1 MITTFRPSG
10 CTNACRHSHRV
21 SAGFKTALFS
31 TKPYIPYIVREPS
44 MSISAIICDAPIA
57 HKAEGSDPYAWLQ
70 ERDTEAVLDYL
81 KAENS
86 YQQAQTADQAA
97 LRETLFEEIKGR
109 ILETDLSLP
118 SPWGPY
124 LYYTR
129 TTAGDE
135 YALHYRCPRPADDSL
150 TLDESR
156 EQLLLDPNVLAN
168 GGFFSLGAFSISPD
182 HQRLAYSIDS
192 TGDEIYTLFVKEL
205 SDGRVSELEFQDCDG
220 SMTWANDSLTLFFG
234 ELDDTHRPH
243 KLYRYRL
250 DGTAAEEVFHEPD
263 GRFFMHCYRA
273 SSEQQLLLSVGSKTT
288 SEVWVLDANQPQQDF
303 SCIAPRVEDHEY
315 DVDHGALDGQWTWF
329 IRTNR
334 DGINFALYTAVDTG
348 VAPIEAQWQI
358 LIPHSDTVMIDG
370 MSLNAGAMTL
380 SLREGGLPIIEVH
393 PQDLPS
399 YRVQLP
405 DAAYS
410 LHVQNTLEFASERI
424 RLRYEA
430 LNRPAQ
436 IRQLQ
441 LSNGEQQVLK
451 QTPVLGP
458 FDADAYVSQRLW
470 ATAPDGTQIPISLV
484 IKREALGKPVPLYL
498 YGYGAYGESLDP
510 WFSHARLSLLDRG
523 MAFAIAHVRGGGEL
537 GEAWYRAGKQ
547 EHKQNTFSDFI
558 ACAEHL
564 IANGFTSAPQLA
576 ISGGSAG
583 GLLIGAV
590 LNQRPELF
598 GAAIAEVPFVDVLN
612 TMLDPDLPLTVTE
625 YDEWGNP
632 QEPDVYERL
641 KAYAPYENVKA
652 QAYPAML
659 VIAGY
664 NDSRVQYWEAAKWVA
679 KLRTA
684 KTDTNPLLLKTELGA
699 GHGGMSGRYQGLRD
713 VALEYAFLFKV
724 LGVA

>member
-1 MITTFRPSG
+1 MPPSTHIT
-10 CTNACRHSHRV
+10 A
-21 SAGFKTALFS
+21 
-31 TKPYIPYIVREPS
+31 
-44 MSISAIICDAPIA
+44 APIA
-57 HKAEGSDPYAWLQ
+57 RSAPGQDPYAWLQ
-70 ERDTEAVLDYL
+70 ERDSSEVLDYL
-81 KAENS
+81 KAENAW
-86 YQQAQTADQAA
+86 QEAQLDDQKE
-97 LRETLFEEIKGR
+97 LRETLFQEIKGR

-135 YALHYRCPRPADDSL
+135 YPRHYRCPRPADDSQQI
-150 TLDESR
+150 DESA
-156 EQLLLDPNVLAN
+156 EELLLDPNVLAN

-182 HQRLAYSIDS
+182 HKRLAYSLD
-192 TGDEIYTLFVKEL
+192 TNGEEIYTLYVKEL
-205 SDGRVSELEFQDCDG
+205 SSGKVSELTFENCDG

-250 DGTAAEEVFHEPD
+250 DGTAAEQVFHEPD
-263 GRFFMHCYRA
+263 GRFFLHCYRS
-273 SSEQQLLLSVGSKTT
+273 SSERQLLLALGSKTT
-288 SEVWVLDANQPQQDF
+288 SEIWALDAEQPQQAF
-303 SCIAPRVEDHEY
+303 ACLAPRVEGHEY
-315 DVDHGALDGQWTWF
+315 DVDHGKLDDQWTWF
-329 IRTNR
+329 IRSNR
-334 DGINFALYTAVDTG
+334 DGINFALFQAPDNGSVPSEEQWHNLIAHDDAVMLDG
-348 VAPIEAQWQI
+348 V
-358 LIPHSDTVMIDG
+358 T
-370 MSLNAGAMTL
+370 LNARAMTL
-380 SLREGGLPIIEVH
+380 SLRIGGLPVIDVH
-393 PQDLPS
+393 PQGSPS
-399 YRVQLP
+399 YRVELP

-410 LHVQNTLEFASERI
+410 LYVQNSLEFDSDKI

-436 IRQLQ
+436 VRQLE
-441 LSNGEQQVLK
+441 LASGAQQVLK
-451 QTPVLGP
+451 ETPVLGE
-458 FDADAYVSQRLW
+458 FNADDYVSQRLW
-470 ATAPDGTQIPISLV
+470 ATSADGTQVPISLV
-484 IKREALGKPVPLYL
+484 VKRDQVGQPTPLYL
-498 YGYGAYGESLDP
+498 YGYGAYGSSLDP

-523 MAFAIAHVRGGGEL
+523 VAFAIAHVRGGGEL

-564 IANGFTSAPQLA
+564 IAQGLTTSKQLA

-590 LNQRPELF
+590 LNQRPALF
-598 GAAIAEVPFVDVLN
+598 QAAIAEVPFVDVLN

-632 QEPDVYERL
+632 QEPEVYERI
-641 KAYAPYENVKA
+641 KAYAPYENVSA

-679 KLRTA
+679 KLRAT
-684 KTDTNPLLLKTELGA
+684 KTDDNLLLLKTELGA

-713 VALEYAFLFKV
+713 VALEYAFVFKA
-724 LGVA
+724 LGLV

>member
-1 MITTFRPSG
+1 MSL
-10 CTNACRHSHRV
+10 
-21 SAGFKTALFS
+21 SAQDS
-31 TKPYIPYIVREPS
+31 N
-44 MSISAIICDAPIA
+44 APIA
-57 HKAEGSDPYAWLQ
+57 RRDPGVDPYAWLQ
-70 ERDTEAVLDYL
+70 ERDTDAVLDYL

-86 YQQAQTADQAA
+86 YQQAQLADQAE

-135 YALHYRCPRPADDSL
+135 YPRHYRCPRPADDSL
-150 TLDESR
+150 TVDESH
-156 EQLLLDPNVLAN
+156 EQLLLDPNALAG

-182 HQRLAYSIDS
+182 HQRLAYSLDT

-205 SDGRVSELEFQDCDG
+205 SNEKVSELSFENCDG

-234 ELDDTHRPH
+234 ELDETHRPH
-243 KLYRYRL
+243 KLWRYRL

-263 GRFFMHCYRA
+263 GRFFLHCYRS
-273 SSEQQLLLSVGSKTT
+273 SSERQLILSLGSKTT
-288 SEVWVLDANQPQQDF
+288 SEVWVLDAAQPQQPF
-303 SCIAPRVEDHEY
+303 ACLAPRVEHHEY
-315 DVDHGALDGQWTWF
+315 DVDHGLLDGQWTWF
-329 IRTNR
+329 IRSNR
-334 DGINFALYTAVDTG
+334 DGINFALYQAADTG
-348 VAPIEAQWQI
+348 VAPSEADWQN

-370 MSLNAGAMTL
+370 LSLNTGAMTL

-393 PQDLPS
+393 PQDLPK

-410 LHVQNTLEFASERI
+410 LHVQNSLEFNSERI

-436 IRQLQ
+436 IRQLD
-441 LSNGEQQVLK
+441 LASGEQVVLK

-470 ATAPDGTQIPISLV
+470 ATAPDGTQVPISLV
-484 IKREALGKPVPLYL
+484 VKREALGQPVPLYL

-523 MAFAIAHVRGGGEL
+523 VAFAIAHVRGGGEL

-547 EHKQNTFSDFI
+547 EHKPNTFNDFI

-564 IANGFTSAPQLA
+564 IANGFTTAEQLA

-598 GAAIAEVPFVDVLN
+598 KVAIAEVPFVDVLN

-632 QEPDVYERL
+632 QEPDVYDRIR
-641 KAYAPYENVKA
+641 AYAPYENVKP
-652 QAYPAML
+652 QAYPALL

-679 KLRTA
+679 KLRAT
-684 KTDTNPLLLKTELGA
+684 KTDGNPLLLKTELGA

-713 VALEYAFLFKV
+713 VALEYAFVLKV
-724 LGVA
+724 LGLG

>member
-1 MITTFRPSG
+1 MP
-10 CTNACRHSHRV
+10 V
-21 SAGFKTALFS
+21 SAHVTS
-31 TKPYIPYIVREPS
+31 
-44 MSISAIICDAPIA
+44 APIA
-57 HKAEGSDPYAWLQ
+57 RKAEGPDPYAWLQ
-70 ERDTEAVLDYL
+70 ERDTDAVLDYL

-86 YQQAQTADQAA
+86 YQEAALADQAA
-97 LRETLFEEIKGR
+97 LRETLFQEIKGR

-135 YALHYRCPRPADDSL
+135 YARHYRCPRPADDSL
-150 TLDESR
+150 SVDESQ
-156 EQLLLDPNVLAN
+156 EQLLLDPNELAK

-182 HQRLAYSIDS
+182 HQRLAYSLDTS
-192 TGDEIYTLFVKEL
+192 GEEVYTLFVKEL
-205 SDGRVSELEFQDCDG
+205 SNGKVSELAFTDCDG

-243 KLYRYRL
+243 KLLRYRL

-263 GRFFMHCYRA
+263 GRFFLHCYRS
-273 SSEQQLLLSVGSKTT
+273 SSEKQLLLSLGSKTT
-288 SEVWVLDANQPQQDF
+288 SEVWVLDAAQPQHAF
-303 SCIAPRVEDHEY
+303 TCLAPRVEHHEY
-315 DVDHGALDGQWTWF
+315 DVDHGLLDGQWTWF
-329 IRTNR
+329 IRSNR
-334 DGINFALYTAVDTG
+334 DGINFALYQ
-348 VAPIEAQWQI
+348 APDLGTVPGQADWQN
-358 LIPHSDTVMIDG
+358 LIPHSDSVMLEG
-370 MSLNAGAMTL
+370 LSLNNSAMTL

-393 PQDLPS
+393 PEGLPA

-410 LHVQNTLEFASERI
+410 LHVQNSLEFVSQRI

-436 IRQLQ
+436 IRQLE
-441 LSNGEQQVLK
+441 LAGGEQKVLK
-451 QTPVLGP
+451 ETPVLGV
-458 FDADAYVSQRLW
+458 FDPDAYVSQRLW
-470 ATAPDGTQIPISLV
+470 ATAADGTQVPISLV
-484 IKREALGKPVPLYL
+484 IKREALGQPAPLYL

-510 WFSHARLSLLDRG
+510 WFSHARLSLLERG
-523 MAFAIAHVRGGGEL
+523 VAFAIAHVRGGGEL

-564 IANGFTSAPQLA
+564 IAQGLTTSGQLA

-598 GAAIAEVPFVDVLN
+598 KAAIAEVPFVDVLN
-612 TMLDPDLPLTVTE
+612 TMLDPELPLTVTE

-632 QEPDVYERL
+632 EEPEVYARI
-641 KAYAPYENVKA
+641 KAYAPYENVEAK
-652 QAYPAML
+652 AYPATL

-679 KLRTA
+679 RLRAT
-684 KTDTNPLLLKTELGA
+684 KTDDNLLLLKTELGA

-713 VALEYAFLFKV
+713 VALEYAFVFKI
-724 LGVA
+724 LGIA

>member
-1 MITTFRPSG
+1 MSLSIPVS
-10 CTNACRHSHRV
+10 NAPVARKDPGV
-21 SAGFKTALFS
+21 
-31 TKPYIPYIVREPS
+31 
-44 MSISAIICDAPIA
+44 
-57 HKAEGSDPYAWLQ
+57 DPYAWLQ
-70 ERDTEAVLDYL
+70 ERDTDAVLDYL
-81 KAENS
+81 KAENRF
-86 YQQAQTADQAA
+86 QEDQLADQAE
-97 LRETLFEEIKGR
+97 LRETLFQEIKGR

-135 YALHYRCPRPADDSL
+135 YPRHYRCPRPADDSL
-150 TLDESR
+150 TVDEHH
-156 EQLLLDPNVLAN
+156 EQLLLDPNALAG

-182 HQRLAYSIDS
+182 HQRLAYSLDT

-205 SDGRVSELEFQDCDG
+205 SNDKVSELSFENCDG

-234 ELDDTHRPH
+234 ELDETHRPH
-243 KLYRYRL
+243 KLWRYRL

-263 GRFFMHCYRA
+263 GRFFLHCYRS
-273 SSEQQLLLSVGSKTT
+273 SSERQLILSLGSKTT
-288 SEVWVLDANQPQQDF
+288 SEVWVLDAAQPQQPF
-303 SCIAPRVEDHEY
+303 TCLAPRVEHHEY
-315 DVDHGALDGQWTWF
+315 DVDHGLLDGQWTWL

-334 DGINFALYTAVDTG
+334 DGINFALYQAPDTG
-348 VAPIEAQWQI
+348 VAPTEADWRN
-358 LIPHSDTVMIDG
+358 LIPHSDTVMLDG
-370 MSLNAGAMTL
+370 LSLNAGAMTL

-393 PQDLPS
+393 PQGLPA

-410 LHVQNTLEFASERI
+410 LHVQNSLEFVSERI

-436 IRQLQ
+436 IRQLDLASGAQ
-441 LSNGEQQVLK
+441 VVLK

-470 ATAPDGTQIPISLV
+470 ATAPDGTQVPISLV
-484 IKREALGKPVPLYL
+484 VKREALGQPVPLYL

-523 MAFAIAHVRGGGEL
+523 VAFAIAHVRGGGEL

-547 EHKQNTFSDFI
+547 EHKHNTFSDFI

-564 IANGFTSAPQLA
+564 IDNGFTTADQLA

-598 GAAIAEVPFVDVLN
+598 KVAIADVPFVDVLN
-612 TMLDPDLPLTVTE
+612 NMLDPDLTLTVTE

-632 QEPDVYERL
+632 EEPDVYDRIR
-641 KAYAPYENVKA
+641 AYAPYENVRA
-652 QAYPAML
+652 QAYPALL

-679 KLRTA
+679 KLRAT
-684 KTDTNPLLLKTELGA
+684 KTDDNPLLLKTELGA

-713 VALEYAFLFKV
+713 VALEYSFV
-724 LGVA
+724 LKIWGKA

>member
-1 MITTFRPSG
+1 MPL
-10 CTNACRHSHRV
+10 
-21 SAGFKTALFS
+21 SAH
-31 TKPYIPYIVREPS
+31 V
-44 MSISAIICDAPIA
+44 CNAPIA
-57 HKAEGSDPYAWLQ
+57 RRDPGVDPYAWLQ
-70 ERDTEAVLDYL
+70 ERDTDAVLDYL

-86 YQQAQTADQAA
+86 YQDAQLADQAE
-97 LRETLFEEIKGR
+97 LRETLFQEIKGR

-135 YALHYRCPRPADDSL
+135 YPRHYRCPRPVDDSL
-150 TLDESR
+150 TVDESR
-156 EQLLLDPNVLAN
+156 EQLLLDPNVLAG

-182 HQRLAYSIDS
+182 HQRLAYSLDT

-205 SDGRVSELEFQDCDG
+205 ANDKVSELSFEDCDG

-234 ELDDTHRPH
+234 ELDDTHRPY
-243 KLYRYRL
+243 KLWRYRL

-263 GRFFMHCYRA
+263 GRFFLHCYRS
-273 SSEQQLLLSVGSKTT
+273 SSEKQLILSLGSKTT
-288 SEVWVLDANQPQQDF
+288 SEVWVLDATQPDQPF
-303 SCIAPRVEDHEY
+303 TCLAPRVENHEY
-315 DVDHGALDGQWTWF
+315 DVDHGLLDGQWSWL
-329 IRTNR
+329 IRSNR
-334 DGINFALYTAVDTG
+334 DGINFALYQAADTG
-348 VAPIEAQWQI
+348 LAPTEADWQN

-370 MSLNAGAMTL
+370 LSLNASAMTL

-393 PQDLPS
+393 PQGLPA

-410 LHVQNTLEFASERI
+410 LHVQNSLEFVSPRI

-436 IRQLQ
+436 IRQLD
-441 LSNGEQQVLK
+441 LASGEQVVLK

-458 FDADAYVSQRLW
+458 FDADDYVSQRLW
-470 ATAPDGTQIPISLV
+470 ATAPDGTQVPISLV
-484 IKREALGKPVPLYL
+484 VKRQALGQPVPLYL

-510 WFSHARLSLLDRG
+510 WFSHGRLSLLDRG
-523 MAFAIAHVRGGGEL
+523 VAFAIAHVRGGGEL

-547 EHKQNTFSDFI
+547 EHKHNTFSDFI

-564 IANGFTSAPQLA
+564 IANGVTRADQLA

-590 LNQRPELF
+590 LNQRPDLF
-598 GAAIAEVPFVDVLN
+598 KVAIAEVPFVDVLN

-632 QEPDVYERL
+632 EEPAVYDRIR
-641 KAYAPYENVKA
+641 AYAPYENVSA
-652 QAYPAML
+652 QAYPALL

-679 KLRTA
+679 KLRAT
-684 KTDTNPLLLKTELGA
+684 KTDDNPLLLKTELGA

-713 VALEYAFLFKV
+713 VALEYAFVLKV
-724 LGVA
+724 LGLV

>member
-1 MITTFRPSG
+1 MSLS
-10 CTNACRHSHRV
+10 AHV
-21 SAGFKTALFS
+21 SN
-31 TKPYIPYIVREPS
+31 
-44 MSISAIICDAPIA
+44 APIA
-57 HKAEGSDPYAWLQ
+57 HRDAGVDPYAWLQ
-70 ERDTEAVLDYL
+70 ERDTDAVLDYL

-86 YQQAQTADQAA
+86 YQEAQLADQAE
-97 LRETLFEEIKGR
+97 LRETLFQEIKGR

-135 YALHYRCPRPADDSL
+135 YPRHYRCPRPADDSL
-150 TLDESR
+150 TVDEHR
-156 EQLLLDPNVLAN
+156 EQLLLDPNELAG

-182 HQRLAYSIDS
+182 HQRLAYSLDT

-205 SDGRVSELEFQDCDG
+205 SNEKVSELSFENCDG

-234 ELDDTHRPH
+234 ELDETHRPH
-243 KLYRYRL
+243 KLWRYRL

-263 GRFFMHCYRA
+263 GRFFLHCYRS
-273 SSEQQLLLSVGSKTT
+273 SSERQLILSLGSKTT
-288 SEVWVLDANQPQQDF
+288 SEVWVLDATQPQQPF
-303 SCIAPRVEDHEY
+303 TCLAPRREDHEY
-315 DVDHGALDGQWTWF
+315 DVDHGLLDGQWTWL
-329 IRTNR
+329 IRSNR
-334 DGINFALYTAVDTG
+334 DGINFALYQAADTG
-348 VAPIEAQWQI
+348 VVPTEADWQN

-370 MSLNAGAMTL
+370 LSLNAGAMTL

-393 PQDLPS
+393 PQGLPA

-410 LHVQNTLEFASERI
+410 LHVQNSLEFVSERI

-436 IRQLQ
+436 IRQLD
-441 LSNGEQQVLK
+441 LASGEQVVLK

-470 ATAPDGTQIPISLV
+470 ATAPDGTQVPISLV
-484 IKREALGKPVPLYL
+484 VKRESLGQPVPLYL

-523 MAFAIAHVRGGGEL
+523 VAFAIAHVRGGGEL

-547 EHKQNTFSDFI
+547 EHKHNTFSDFI

-564 IANGFTSAPQLA
+564 IAQGFTTAEQLA

-598 GAAIAEVPFVDVLN
+598 KVAIAEVPFVDVLN

-632 QEPDVYERL
+632 QEPDVYDRIR
-641 KAYAPYENVKA
+641 AYAPYEHVSA
-652 QAYPAML
+652 QAYPALL

-679 KLRTA
+679 KLRA
-684 KTDTNPLLLKTELGA
+684 IKTDDNPLLLKTELGA

-713 VALEYAFLFKV
+713 VALEYAFVLKV
-724 LGVA
+724 LGLG

>member
-1 MITTFRPSG
+1 MPLS
-10 CTNACRHSHRV
+10 AHV
-21 SAGFKTALFS
+21 SN
-31 TKPYIPYIVREPS
+31 
-44 MSISAIICDAPIA
+44 APIA
-57 HKAEGSDPYAWLQ
+57 RRDIGVDPYAWLQ

-86 YQQAQTADQAA
+86 YQEAQLADQAE
-97 LRETLFEEIKGR
+97 LRETLFQEIKGR

-135 YALHYRCPRPADDSL
+135 YPRHYRCPRPADDSL
-150 TLDESR
+150 TVDESR
-156 EQLLLDPNVLAN
+156 EQLLLDPNELAG

-182 HQRLAYSIDS
+182 HQRLAYSQDTS
-192 TGDEIYTLFVKEL
+192 GDEIYTLFVKEL
-205 SDGRVSELEFQDCDG
+205 SNGKVSELSFENCDG

-243 KLYRYRL
+243 KLWRYRL

-263 GRFFMHCYRA
+263 GRFFLHCYRS
-273 SSEQQLLLSVGSKTT
+273 SSERQLILSLGSKTT
-288 SEVWVLDANQPQQDF
+288 SEVWVLDAAQPQQPF
-303 SCIAPRVEDHEY
+303 TCLAPRVEDHEY
-315 DVDHGALDGQWTWF
+315 DVDHGLLEGQWTWF
-329 IRTNR
+329 IRSNR
-334 DGINFALYTAVDTG
+334 DGINFALYQAPDTG
-348 VAPIEAQWQI
+348 VAPVEADWQN

-370 MSLNAGAMTL
+370 LSLNAGAMTL

-393 PQDLPS
+393 PQGLPA

-410 LHVQNTLEFASERI
+410 LHVQNSLEFVSERI

-441 LSNGEQQVLK
+441 LASGEQVVLK

-470 ATAPDGTQIPISLV
+470 ASAPDGTQVPISLV
-484 IKREALGKPVPLYL
+484 IKREALGRPVPLYL

-523 MAFAIAHVRGGGEL
+523 VAFAIAHVRGGGEL

-547 EHKQNTFSDFI
+547 EHKHNTFSDFI

-564 IANGFTSAPQLA
+564 IAQGFTTAEQLA

-590 LNQRPELF
+590 LNQRPELYKV
-598 GAAIAEVPFVDVLN
+598 AIAEVPFVDVLN

-632 QEPDVYERL
+632 EEPAVYDRI
-641 KAYAPYENVKA
+641 KAYAPYENVSA
-652 QAYPAML
+652 QAYPALL

-679 KLRTA
+679 KLRAT
-684 KTDTNPLLLKTELGA
+684 KTDDNPLLLKTELGA

-713 VALEYAFLFKV
+713 VALEYAFVLKV
-724 LGVA
+724 LGLV

>member
-1 MITTFRPSG
+1 MSLS
-10 CTNACRHSHRV
+10 AHV
-21 SAGFKTALFS
+21 SN
-31 TKPYIPYIVREPS
+31 
-44 MSISAIICDAPIA
+44 APIA
-57 HKAEGSDPYAWLQ
+57 RRDPGVDPYAWLQ
-70 ERDTEAVLDYL
+70 ERDTDAVLDYL

-86 YQQAQTADQAA
+86 YQQAQLADQAE
-97 LRETLFEEIKGR
+97 LRETLFQEIKGR

-135 YALHYRCPRPADDSL
+135 YPRHYRCPRPTDDSL
-150 TLDESR
+150 TVDESR
-156 EQLLLDPNVLAN
+156 EQLLLDPNALAG

-182 HQRLAYSIDS
+182 HQRLAYSLDT

-205 SDGRVSELEFQDCDG
+205 SNDKVSELSFDDCDG

-243 KLYRYRL
+243 KLWRYRL

-263 GRFFMHCYRA
+263 GRFFLHCYRS
-273 SSEQQLLLSVGSKTT
+273 SSEQQLILSLGSKTT
-288 SEVWVLDANQPQQDF
+288 SEVWVLDATQPQQPF
-303 SCIAPRVEDHEY
+303 TCLAPRREDHEY
-315 DVDHGALDGQWTWF
+315 DIDHGLLDGQWTWL
-329 IRTNR
+329 IRSNR
-334 DGINFALYTAVDTG
+334 DGINFALYQAVDTG
-348 VAPIEAQWQI
+348 VAPTEADWQN

-370 MSLNAGAMTL
+370 LSLNAGAMTL

-393 PQDLPS
+393 PQGLPA

-410 LHVQNTLEFASERI
+410 LHVQNSLEFISDRI

-436 IRQLQ
+436 IRQLD
-441 LSNGEQQVLK
+441 LASGEQVVLK

-470 ATAPDGTQIPISLV
+470 ATAPDGTQVPISLV
-484 IKREALGKPVPLYL
+484 VKREALGRPVPLYL

-523 MAFAIAHVRGGGEL
+523 VAFAIAHVRGGGEL

-547 EHKQNTFSDFI
+547 EHKHNTFSDFI

-564 IANGFTSAPQLA
+564 IANGFTTAGQLA

-598 GAAIAEVPFVDVLN
+598 KVAIAEVPFVDVLN

-632 QEPDVYERL
+632 EEPDVYDRIR
-641 KAYAPYENVKA
+641 AYAPYENVSA
-652 QAYPAML
+652 QAYPALL

-679 KLRTA
+679 KLRAT
-684 KTDTNPLLLKTELGA
+684 KTDDNPLLLKTELDA

-713 VALEYAFLFKV
+713 VALEYAFVLKV
-724 LGVA
+724 LGRV

>member
-1 MITTFRPSG
+1 MPQSAHVPS
-10 CTNACRHSHRV
+10 
-21 SAGFKTALFS
+21 
-31 TKPYIPYIVREPS
+31 
-44 MSISAIICDAPIA
+44 APIA
-57 HKAEGSDPYAWLQ
+57 RQAAGDDPYAWLQ
-70 ERDTEAVLDYL
+70 ERDTVPVLDYL
-81 KAENS
+81 KAENA
-86 YQQAQTADQAA
+86 YQEAMLADQAE
-97 LRETLFEEIKGR
+97 LRESLFNEIKGR

-135 YALHYRCPRPADDSL
+135 YARHYRCPRPADDSL
-150 TLDESR
+150 QVDESA
-156 EQLLLDPNVLAN
+156 EELLLDPNALAN

-182 HQRLAYSIDS
+182 HQRLAYSLDTS
-192 TGDEIYTLFVKEL
+192 GDEIYTLFVKEL
-205 SDGRVSELEFQDCDG
+205 SNDKVSELSFEDCDG
-220 SMTWANDSLTLFFG
+220 SMTWANDSLTLFFA

-263 GRFFMHCYRA
+263 GRFFLHCYRS
-273 SSEQQLLLSVGSKTT
+273 SSEHQLLLALGSKTT
-288 SEVWVLDANQPQQDF
+288 SEVWALDASQPQQAF
-303 SCIAPRVEDHEY
+303 TCLAPRVEDHEY
-315 DVDHGALDGQWTWF
+315 EVDHGKLDGQWSWF
-329 IRTNR
+329 IRSNR
-334 DGINFALYTAVDTG
+334 DGINFALYQAADTG
-348 VAPIEAQWQI
+348 VVPSESDWQK
-358 LIPHSDTVMIDG
+358 LIPHSDSVMLDG
-370 MSLNAGAMTL
+370 VTLNATAMTL
-380 SLREGGLPIIEVH
+380 SLRIGGLPIIEVH
-393 PQDLPS
+393 PQGVPA

-410 LHVQNTLEFASERI
+410 LYVQNSLEFVSDRI
-424 RLRYEA
+424 RLRYES

-436 IRQLQ
+436 VRQLD
-441 LSNGEQQVLK
+441 LASGEQKVLK
-451 QTPVLGP
+451 ETPVLGP

-470 ATAPDGTQIPISLV
+470 ATAPDGTQVPISLV
-484 IKREALGKPVPLYL
+484 VKRECLGQPTPLYL

-510 WFSHARLSLLDRG
+510 WFSHARLSLLERG
-523 MAFAIAHVRGGGEL
+523 VAFAIAHVRGGGEL

-547 EHKQNTFSDFI
+547 EHKQNTFDDFI

-564 IANGFTSAPQLA
+564 IAEGYTESSKLA

-598 GAAIAEVPFVDVLN
+598 AAAIAEVPFVDVLN

-632 QEPDVYERL
+632 EEPEVYARI
-641 KAYAPYENVKA
+641 KAYAPYENVKP
-652 QAYPAML
+652 QAYPATL

-679 KLRTA
+679 KLRVT
-684 KTDTNPLLLKTELGA
+684 KTDDNLLLLKTELGA

-713 VALEYAFLFKV
+713 VALEYAFVFKQ
-724 LGVA
+724 LGIA

>member
-1 MITTFRPSG
+1 MPL
-10 CTNACRHSHRV
+10 
-21 SAGFKTALFS
+21 TANDS
-31 TKPYIPYIVREPS
+31 S
-44 MSISAIICDAPIA
+44 APIA
-57 HKAEGSDPYAWLQ
+57 HKAEGADPYAWLQ
-70 ERDTEAVLDYL
+70 ERDTDAVLDYL

-86 YQQAQTADQAA
+86 YLDAQLAHQGP
-97 LRETLFEEIKGR
+97 LRETLFQEIKGR

-135 YALHYRCPRPADDSL
+135 YARHYRCPRPADDSL
-150 TLDESR
+150 TVDESR
-156 EQLLLDPNVLAN
+156 EQLLLDPNALAN

-182 HQRLAYSIDS
+182 HQRLAYSLDT
-192 TGDEIYTLFVKEL
+192 TGEEIYTLFVKEL
-205 SDGRVSELEFQDCDG
+205 ASDKVSELSFDNCDG

-243 KLYRYRL
+243 KLLRYRL

-263 GRFFMHCYRA
+263 GRFFLHCYRS
-273 SSEQQLLLSVGSKTT
+273 SSERQLLLSLGSKTT
-288 SEVWVLDANQPQQDF
+288 GETWALDATQPQLPF
-303 SCIAPRVEDHEY
+303 TCLAPRVEGHEY
-315 DVDHGALDGQWTWF
+315 DVDHGLLDGQWTWF
-329 IRTNR
+329 IRSNR
-334 DGINFALYTAVDTG
+334 HGINFALYQAEDNGAIPEQDDWQLLVPHNPEVMLDG
-348 VAPIEAQWQI
+348 V
-358 LIPHSDTVMIDG
+358 T
-370 MSLNAGAMTL
+370 LNAAAMTL

-393 PQDLPS
+393 PRDLPV

-410 LHVQNTLEFASERI
+410 LHVQNSLEFSSERI

-436 IRQLQ
+436 VRQLQ
-441 LSNGEQQVLK
+441 LADGQQQVLK
-451 QTPVLGP
+451 ETPVLGP
-458 FDADAYVSQRLW
+458 FDPEAYVSQRLW
-470 ATAPDGTQIPISLV
+470 ATAADGTQVPISLV
-484 IKREALGKPVPLYL
+484 VKRDCLGQPTPLYL

-523 MAFAIAHVRGGGEL
+523 VAFAIAHVRGGGEL

-547 EHKQNTFSDFI
+547 EHKHNTFSDFI

-564 IANGFTSAPQLA
+564 IAQGLTSAQQLA

-598 GAAIAEVPFVDVLN
+598 KVAIAEVPFVDVLN
-612 TMLDPDLPLTVTE
+612 TMLDPELPLTVTE

-632 QEPDVYERL
+632 EEPEVYARI
-641 KAYAPYENVKA
+641 KAYAPYENVRA
-652 QAYPAML
+652 QAYPATL

-679 KLRTA
+679 RLRAT
-684 KTDTNPLLLKTELGA
+684 KTDDNPLLLKTELGA

-713 VALEYAFLFKV
+713 VALEYAFILNI
-724 LGVA
+724 LGLA